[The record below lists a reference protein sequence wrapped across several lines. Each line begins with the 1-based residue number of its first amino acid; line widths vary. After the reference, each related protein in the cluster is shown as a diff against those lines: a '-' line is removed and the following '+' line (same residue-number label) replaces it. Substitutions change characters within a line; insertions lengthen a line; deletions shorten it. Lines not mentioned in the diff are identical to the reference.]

1 MGLPARPTL
10 IPRVQC
16 SSCCV
21 RLVDCSVAADEA
33 ISAVAAAAAS
43 IVAGAM
49 ATVRWDAVRNEVL
62 RLWPSPSAPDRDA
75 VARQLDRGAE
85 LVASATDR
93 TGVRDQVA
101 AVLTVELL
109 RHLAQNPERVSELE
123 RIADST
129 GPATPSLGQH
139 NTAGGG
145 GQIFAVQHGD
155 LHHHAAD
162 IPPWPPQRTGDDS
175 EGR

>member
-1 MGLPARPTL
+1 MGLSARLTL
-10 IPRVQC
+10 IPRVQR

-21 RLVDCSVAADEA
+21 RLVDCPVAADEA
-33 ISAVAAAAAS
+33 LSVVAAAAAS
-43 IVAGAM
+43 TVAGAM
-49 ATVRWDAVRNEVL
+49 ATARWDAVRSEVL
-62 RLWPSPSAPDRDA
+62 RLWPSRSASDRDA

-93 TGVRDQVA
+93 TGARDHVA

-109 RHLAQNPERVSELE
+109 RHLAQNPEQASELE
-123 RIADST
+123 RIAVST
-129 GPATPSLGQH
+129 GPATPLLGQY
-139 NTAGGG
+139 NTAAGG

>member
-1 MGLPARPTL
+1 M
-10 IPRVQC
+10 
-16 SSCCV
+16 
-21 RLVDCSVAADEA
+21 AADVA
-33 ISAVAAAAAS
+33 ISVVAAAAAS
-43 IVAGAM
+43 TVAGAM
-49 ATVRWDAVRNEVL
+49 ATVRWDAVRSEVL
-62 RLWPSPSAPDRDA
+62 RLWPSPSASDRDA

-85 LVASATDR
+85 WVASATDK
-93 TGVRDQVA
+93 TGARDKVA

-109 RHLAQNPERVSELE
+109 RHLAQHPERASELE
-123 RIADST
+123 RIAFST

-139 NTAGGG
+139 NTAAEG

-162 IPPWPPQRTGDDS
+162 IPTWPLQRTGDDS